1 MRALC
6 IGVRV
11 AGYSVSVRLGSQ
23 WADTLSLIL
32 LLLGYVMKQKAAI
45 LLCCLASLPVWAQT
59 ANVDA
64 LLLSAQMAY
73 QDADSKQDQARRRLL
88 QVEEELKQAQK
99 RLLDAQQLQQQAEMA
114 QQQALADKAAAD
126 ALMQQATQRLRDA
139 WQQKEGQ

>member
-1 MRALC
+1 
-6 IGVRV
+6 
-11 AGYSVSVRLGSQ
+11 
-23 WADTLSLIL
+23 
-32 LLLGYVMKQKAAI
+32 MKQKAVI

-99 RLLDAQQLQQQAEMA
+99 RLADAQQLQQQAEAA

-126 ALMQQATQRLRDA
+126 AWMQQATQRLRDA

>member
-1 MRALC
+1 
-6 IGVRV
+6 
-11 AGYSVSVRLGSQ
+11 
-23 WADTLSLIL
+23 
-32 LLLGYVMKQKAAI
+32 MKQKVMI
-45 LLCCLASLPVWAQT
+45 LLCCLVSLPVWAQT

-99 RLLDAQQLQQQAEMA
+99 RLADAQQLQQQAEAA
-114 QQQALADKAAAD
+114 QRQALADKAAAD

>member
-1 MRALC
+1 
-6 IGVRV
+6 
-11 AGYSVSVRLGSQ
+11 
-23 WADTLSLIL
+23 
-32 LLLGYVMKQKAAI
+32 MKQKAAI

-99 RLLDAQQLQQQAEMA
+99 RLLDAQQLQQQAEAA
-114 QQQALADKAAAD
+114 Q
-126 ALMQQATQRLRDA
+126 QQATQRLRDA

>member
-1 MRALC
+1 
-6 IGVRV
+6 
-11 AGYSVSVRLGSQ
+11 
-23 WADTLSLIL
+23 
-32 LLLGYVMKQKAAI
+32 MKQKAVI

-73 QDADSKQDQARRRLL
+73 QDADSKQDLARRRLL

-99 RLLDAQQLQQQAEMA
+99 RLADAQQLQQQAEA
-114 QQQALADKAAAD
+114 ARQQALADKAAAD
-126 ALMQQATQRLRDA
+126 AWMQQATQRLRDA